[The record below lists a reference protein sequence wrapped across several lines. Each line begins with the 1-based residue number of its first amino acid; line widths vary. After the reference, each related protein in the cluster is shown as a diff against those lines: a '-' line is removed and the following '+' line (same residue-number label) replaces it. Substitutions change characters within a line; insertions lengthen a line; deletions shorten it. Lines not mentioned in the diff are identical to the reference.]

1 MNLLARVEAL
11 AAPYLLLIRIVLWAV
26 LALALFVTGCRHGKQ
41 AAEQKLEAMQV
52 AQAKALAVAQ
62 QKARDVEQAQQQ
74 ALALAAADT
83 EQRIAERETRIA
95 DLERAVAAGTVRVRE
110 RFTCPIVSA
119 PTGDAGTIG
128 DGEERGLRADDVR
141 FLVRFAGRCAAVQDE
156 RNLAREYI
164 EEVTGTAQ

>member
-1 MNLLARVEAL
+1 MNLLKQAEMAVS
-11 AAPYLLLIRIVLWAV
+11 PYLAVIRIALWAV
-26 LALALFVTGCRHGKQ
+26 LALAVFVTGCRHGEQ
-41 AAEQKLEAMQV
+41 AAEQKLEAMRT

-62 QKARDVEQAQQQ
+62 KKARDVEQAQQQ

-83 EQRIAERETRIA
+83 EQRIAERETRIS

-119 PTGDAGTIG
+119 PTGDAGTVG

-156 RNLAREYI
+156 RNLGKRYI
-164 EEVTGTAQ
+164 EEVTGAAQ

>member
-1 MNLLARVEAL
+1 MNLLKQAEAVV
-11 AAPYLLLIRIVLWAV
+11 APYMLLIRIALWAV
-26 LALALFVTGCRHGKQ
+26 LALALFVTGCRHGEQ
-41 AAEQKLEAMQV
+41 AAEQKLEAMRT

-62 QKARDVEQAQQQ
+62 KKARDVEQAQQQ

-119 PTGDAGTIG
+119 PTGDAGTVG

-156 RNLAREYI
+156 RNLGKRYI
-164 EEVTGTAQ
+164 EEVTGAAQ

>member
-26 LALALFVTGCRHGKQ
+26 LALALFVTGCRHGEQ

-62 QKARDVEQAQQQ
+62 QKARDVEQAQQK

-119 PTGDAGTIG
+119 PTGYAGTIG

-141 FLVRFAGRCAAVQDE
+141 FLVRFSGRCAAVQDE
-156 RNLAREYI
+156 RNLGRGYI

>member
-11 AAPYLLLIRIVLWAV
+11 AAPYLLLVRIVLWAV
-26 LALALFVTGCRHGKQ
+26 LALALFVTGCRHGEQ
-41 AAEQKLEAMQV
+41 AAEQKLEVLQA
-52 AQAKALAVAQ
+52 AQAKALAAAQ

-74 ALALAAADT
+74 KLARAAADT

-119 PTGDAGTIG
+119 PTGDAVTIG

-156 RNLAREYI
+156 RNLGHGYI
-164 EEVTGTAQ
+164 EEVTGTVR

>member
-11 AAPYLLLIRIVLWAV
+11 AAPYLLLVHIVLWAV
-26 LALALFVTGCRHGKQ
+26 LALALFVTGCRHGEQ

-156 RNLAREYI
+156 RNLGRGYI
-164 EEVTGTAQ
+164 EEVMGTAQ

>member
-11 AAPYLLLIRIVLWAV
+11 AAPYLLLVHIVLWAV
-26 LALALFVTGCRHGKQ
+26 LALALFVTGCRHGEQ

-62 QKARDVEQAQQQ
+62 QKARNVEQSQQQ

-110 RFTCPIVSA
+110 RFTCPTVSA

-141 FLVRFAGRCAAVQDE
+141 FLVRFSGRCAAVQDE
-156 RNLAREYI
+156 RNLGRGYI

>member
-1 MNLLARVEAL
+1 MNLLEQAETAV
-11 AAPYLLLIRIVLWAV
+11 APYLAVIRIALWAV
-26 LALALFVTGCRHGKQ
+26 LALALFVTGCRHGEQ

-95 DLERAVAAGTVRVRE
+95 DLERAVAAGTVRVRK
-110 RFTCPIVSA
+110 RFTCPTVSA

-156 RNLAREYI
+156 RNLGHGYI
-164 EEVTGTAQ
+164 EEVTGTVR

>member
-11 AAPYLLLIRIVLWAV
+11 AAPYLLLVRIVLWAV
-26 LALALFVTGCRHGKQ
+26 LALALFVTGCRHGEQ
-41 AAEQKLEAMQV
+41 SAEQKLEAMQV

-164 EEVTGTAQ
+164 EEVTGTVQ

>member
-11 AAPYLLLIRIVLWAV
+11 AAPYLLLVRIVLWAV
-26 LALALFVTGCRHGKQ
+26 LALALFVTGCRHGEQ

-62 QKARDVEQAQQQ
+62 QKARNVEQAQQQ

-128 DGEERGLRADDVR
+128 DEEERGLRADDVR

-156 RNLAREYI
+156 RNLARGYI
-164 EEVTGTAQ
+164 EEVTGTVQ